1 MQQAGLGLT
10 EVPTDE
16 LKALFRLVHQKR
28 VPVPLEK
35 THLLAMGF
43 NRLADNGGE
52 FLVGLN
58 ESALRAFLTCI
69 LAERIQKNSPR
80 P

>member
-16 LKALFRLVHQKR
+16 LKALFKLLHQKR

-35 THLLAMGF
+35 THLLSMGF
-43 NRLADNGGE
+43 NRLADNGE

-69 LAERIQKNSPR
+69 LAERIHKNKLIP
-80 P
+80 